1 MANELF
7 WPWGILLWFVSGLFW
22 NEEVL
27 FCKKLLAVLI
37 SRLGEQR
44 NGVLH
49 FMNVEVIPKIRFR
62 LCFFGVRKY

>member
-22 NEEVL
+22 NEKVS
-27 FCKKLLAVLI
+27 FCKDLLAVLI
-37 SRLGEQR
+37 SRLGNQR

-49 FMNVEVIPKIRFR
+49 SMNAEVTPKIKFR